1 MVVALPTTPLCC
13 LLRLLSSHPTP
24 GRPSR
29 LPLFRRRSPFQP
41 YTLILHRFSIL
52 IPAQIRDSFQWRYFS
67 PAGRLDRVETFAGS
81 SGYHPR
87 GQSPFRK
94 QSRASPICGRRCS
107 SSKTRASKR
116 GFRCCSIRDCADS
129 SIRGIKRSAAG
140 FSSGSSTAPW
150 LGVSPSWPLNAAL

>member
-1 MVVALPTTPLCC
+1 MNQLLRLRFATLCC
-13 LLRLLSSHPTP
+13 LA
-24 GRPSR
+24 
-29 LPLFRRRSPFQP
+29 LFGFALFFCVCAHVCIRV
-41 YTLILHRFSIL
+41 L

-87 GQSPFRK
+87 GQSLFRK

-116 GFRCCSIRDCADS
+116 GFRCYSIRDCADP
-129 SIRGIKRSAAG
+129 SIRVIKRSAAG

-150 LGVSPSWPLNAAL
+150 FSVSPSWRLNAVL